1 MSNKYIFFRT
11 DRVGDFLMSAIL
23 IKAIKRSDSNS
34 HIIVVASKKNFHYIK
49 KFPYVNETILFPDN
63 YFKKIYFYSK
73 FFFNKFHLICILD
86 GKKRSLYFSFLTRA
100 KFKFLFTYKIF
111 YKLIFSFFYTNVFLD
126 SHYTSK
132 IAEIK
137 DLLGLLD
144 FELKPE
150 DLRTINA
157 NTANS
162 SNKNLDFLD
171 KYTLFHFDEKW
182 ISGHYIANY
191 KSIEPESE
199 GHLISFFE
207 KLLLKTG
214 RDLCISSGTINNKF
228 YEHFRQK
235 FSKIGDS
242 VYQVKFTNN
251 KIIFFDNLN
260 FSQLEKLIFNCELL
274 ISCHGAPTHIAGSF
288 DKKIIDIFDESK
300 KEFYNKWT
308 AHFQNYRFLLR
319 NDFSSL
325 ECKIID
331 IL

>member
-23 IKAIKRSDSNS
+23 IMAIKRSDINS
-34 HIIVVASKKNFHYIK
+34 HITVVASKKNFHYIEN
-49 KFPYVNETILFPDN
+49 FPFVDKTVLFPDN
-63 YFKKIYFYSK
+63 FFKKFYFYSK
-73 FFFNKFHLICILD
+73 FFLKKFHFICILD
-86 GKKRSLYFSFLTRA
+86 GKKRSMYFSFLTRA
-100 KFKFLFTYKIF
+100 KFKFLFTYKKF

-126 SHYTSK
+126 SDCTSK

-150 DLRTINA
+150 DLRTITPK
-157 NTANS
+157 TANS

-171 KYTLFHFDEKW
+171 KYTLLHFDEKW
-182 ISGHYIANY
+182 ISGDYIAKY
-191 KSIEPESE
+191 KSIEPTSE
-199 GHLISFFE
+199 EHLIIFFE

-228 YEHFRQK
+228 NEYFRQK
-235 FSKIGDS
+235 FSKIGGS
-242 VYQVKFTNN
+242 VYQKKFTNN

-288 DKKIIDIFDESK
+288 DKKIIDIFDESNFF
-300 KEFYNKWT
+300 FYRKWT

>member
-49 KFPYVNETILFPDN
+49 NFPYVNETILFPEN
-63 YFKKIYFYSK
+63 YFEKIYFYSK
-73 FFFNKFHLICILD
+73 FFFNEFHLICILD
-86 GKKRSLYFSFLTRA
+86 GKKRSMYFSFLTRA
-100 KFKFLFTYKIF
+100 KFKFLFTYKKF

-150 DLRTINA
+150 DLRTITTNSA
-157 NTANS
+157 SS
-162 SNKNLDFLD
+162 SNKNLVFLD

-191 KSIEPESE
+191 QSIEPVSE

-214 RDLCISSGTINNKF
+214 NDLCISSGTINNKF
-228 YEHFRQK
+228 NEYFRQN

-242 VYQVKFTNN
+242 VYQVKLANN

-274 ISCHGAPTHIAGSF
+274 ISCHGAATHIAGSF

-300 KEFYNKWT
+300 KQFYNKWSS
-308 AHFQNYRFLLR
+308 HFKNYNSCYRK
-319 NDFSSL
+319 DFSKLSEQIKDL
-325 ECKIID
+325 V
-331 IL
+331 